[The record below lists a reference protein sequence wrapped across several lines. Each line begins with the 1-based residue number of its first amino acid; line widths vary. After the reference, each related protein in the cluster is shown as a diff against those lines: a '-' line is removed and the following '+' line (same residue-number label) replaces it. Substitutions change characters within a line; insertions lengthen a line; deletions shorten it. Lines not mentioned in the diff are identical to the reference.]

1 MKQNSRLP
9 EPGVIALPL
18 VLDRWVHGQGRSVEK
33 RRSYRKHAL
42 LQGTCRSIEEFA
54 GSNIPFENVM
64 VNWLKKYEK
73 WLLDN
78 GKSYATVGFCPV
90 V

>member
-1 MKQNSRLP
+1 MVS
-9 EPGVIALPL
+9 EACFIT
-18 VLDRWVHGQGRSVEK
+18 
-33 RRSYRKHAL
+33 
-42 LQGTCRSIEEFA
+42 GTYRSIEEFA

-78 GKSYATVGFCPV
+78 GKSYATVGFCPFV
-90 V
+90 